1 MNVHALRTV
10 LEVSLRCSALPYNL
24 FRKESLQSKSII
36 MRVTIPQLLL
46 ATSMVPLATALQTM
60 YFGFFGGAGAE
71 FYFTWF
77 SDSDPC
83 LATDGVI
90 LNYVEVGFHCDEPFT
105 MMGHE
110 NLTFTGCPAD
120 YPHYHTGVS
129 DNGVPAL
136 TCEPASNP
144 PDGPYGL
151 FADCPYPQVNP
162 NYYIGG
168 VGVAEYCS

>member
-1 MNVHALRTV
+1 
-10 LEVSLRCSALPYNL
+10 
-24 FRKESLQSKSII
+24 

-120 YPHYHTGVS
+120 YPHYPTGVS
-129 DNGVPAL
+129 DNGLPAL